1 MKTLL
6 ETVAGLQLAIAL
18 LNLFLVPLL
27 KWKDELSHVPLLLR
41 QVFQVHVW
49 FISITLTIFAVVT
62 CRFAKE
68 LAIGSDPLGCW
79 LAAAIGLFWLIRT
92 ILQVTYYSSSHWRG
106 QFGRTIVHV
115 ACLLLYGGFASVYLF
130 TALGR

>member
-6 ETVAGLQLAIAL
+6 ETVAGLQLAIAM

-49 FISITLTIFAVVT
+49 FISITLTIFGVLT
-62 CRFAKE
+62 CRFANE
-68 LAIGSDPLGCW
+68 LAIGSNPLGRW

-92 ILQVTYYSSSHWRG
+92 ILQVAYYSSSHWRG
-106 QFGRTIVHV
+106 QFGRTVAHL
-115 ACLLLYGGFASVYLF
+115 ACLLIYGGFASVYLCS
-130 TALGR
+130 ALGR